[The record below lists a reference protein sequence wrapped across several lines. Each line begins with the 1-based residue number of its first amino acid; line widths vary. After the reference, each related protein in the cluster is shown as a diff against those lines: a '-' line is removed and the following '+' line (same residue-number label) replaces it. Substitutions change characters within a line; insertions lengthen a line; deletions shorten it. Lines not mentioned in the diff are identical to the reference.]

1 MFYSKKDL
9 QLEQEIRQCTI
20 CAEHLPLGPKPILSL
35 HPHSR
40 IAIISQAPG
49 RLAHESGIPWD
60 DPSGERLREWLGV
73 DKTTFY
79 QAEHFAIIPM
89 GFCYPGK
96 GKSGDLPPRKECA
109 PQWHS
114 TILSMLPQ
122 IQLTL
127 AIGQYAQKTYLGKS
141 RNKNLTETVRHFETY
156 LPEYLPLPHPSPLN
170 ARWRKKNPWF
180 REAVLPVLRKRVK
193 EILEESIK

>member
-1 MFYSKKDL
+1 L
-9 QLEQEIRQCTI
+9 HLEQEIRQCTI
-20 CAEHLPLGPKPILSL
+20 CAEHLPLGPKPILSI
-35 HPHSR
+35 HPHSK

-79 QAEHFAIIPM
+79 QAANFAIIPM

-96 GKSGDLPPRKECA
+96 GKTGDLPPRKECA
-109 PQWHS
+109 PQWHH

-127 AIGQYAQKTYLGKS
+127 TIGQYAQKAYLGES
-141 RNKNLTETVRHFETY
+141 RRKNLTETVLHFENY
-156 LPEYLPLPHPSPLN
+156 LPAYLPLPHPSPLN

-180 REAVLPVLRKRVK
+180 REAVLPVLRKWIK
-193 EILEESIK
+193 EILEEPIK